1 MSDNDE
7 NNSVILKNGSIIQLH
22 SEPQSL
28 ATTTGWVTWNASM
41 AVIRFLEHHT
51 LEHNNDSHSTNDDNN
66 VVVKGCHV
74 ADLSTG
80 NGLVALAMAY
90 LGASSVLATEVPAC
104 STLTRVNIAT
114 NPTVEHVLRVVDY
127 SWGDH
132 VCPIQECDLVIG
144 SDLLFIAIR
153 DSIYDQLRKTILD
166 ICAANKKLLFCYEE
180 RILDKE
186 QAFMKSLENDLQ
198 VYSIPEDQIDVGSDS
213 IDIFYEPPSIRMYI
227 LTCKV

>member
-7 NNSVILKNGSIIQLH
+7 NNSVILKNGVVIQLH

-28 ATTTGWVTWNASM
+28 ASTTGWVTWNASI
-41 AVIRFLEHHT
+41 AVIRYLERHSMDNK
-51 LEHNNDSHSTNDDNN
+51 NNHSDM
-66 VVVKGCHV
+66 VKGCHV

-90 LGASSVLATEVPAC
+90 LGASSVMATEVPAC

-114 NPTVEHVLRVVDY
+114 NPMVEHVLNVVDY
-127 SWGDH
+127 TWGDKF
-132 VCPIQECDLVIG
+132 CPIQACDLVIG

-166 ICAANKKLLFCYEE
+166 ICAANNKLLFCYEE

-186 QAFMKSLENDLQ
+186 QAFMKSLEEDLQ
-198 VYSIPEDQIDVGSDS
+198 VCSIPEDQIDVGSDS
-213 IDIFYEPPSIRMYI
+213 TDIFYEPPSIRMYI
-227 LTCKV
+227 LTSKA